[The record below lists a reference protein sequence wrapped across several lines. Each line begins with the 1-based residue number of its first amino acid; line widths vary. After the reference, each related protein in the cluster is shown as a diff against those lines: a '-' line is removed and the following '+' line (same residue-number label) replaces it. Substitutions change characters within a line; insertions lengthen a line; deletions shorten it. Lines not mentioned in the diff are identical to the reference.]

1 MKKALI
7 PLVISLLLLI
17 FVSSSFAQPGNLWK
31 NKQLVKELGLSQ
43 KQVDKIKSVS
53 LDTDKKMITLRAD
66 TELKELDLKELLDSD
81 SPDEAKAV
89 GLIKEIM
96 KIKTDQKILKIKQM
110 ILVKKT
116 LTKEQM
122 EKLEQFKHEHAMKK
136 KQNMR
141 SKMGPGRKDG
151 PKQEPHMRP

>member
-43 KQVDKIKSVS
+43 KQVDKIKSAS

-81 SPDEAKAV
+81 SPDETKAV

-96 KIKTDQKILKIKQM
+96 KIKTDQKILKIKQI

-136 KQNMR
+136 KQHMR
-141 SKMGPGRKDG
+141 SKMDPGRKDG
-151 PKQEPHMRP
+151 PQQEPHMRP